1 MRRGREG
8 EWREEGM
15 GGGKGGGGR
24 EWGREGTGRGTG
36 RGEEN
41 EEGKGC
47 VMER

>member
-1 MRRGREG
+1 MWREREG

-41 EEGKGC
+41 EEGKGG